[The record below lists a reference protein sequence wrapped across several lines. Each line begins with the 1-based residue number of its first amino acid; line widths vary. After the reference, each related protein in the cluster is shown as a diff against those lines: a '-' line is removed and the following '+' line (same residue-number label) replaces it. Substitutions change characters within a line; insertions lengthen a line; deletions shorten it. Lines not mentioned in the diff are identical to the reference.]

1 MHSYCHIMPVRG
13 KIIFVY
19 SLTLVVVCCRMSFAY
34 SIANSI
40 KSVILTQA
48 SANKQI
54 GSSGSSVSIIS
65 SKKDLEDPSQNN
77 NDKRGDDSD
86 VINAIALIAGT
97 TVGAGILALPSISKE
112 TGFLYSSLGLVG
124 SYIFMLV
131 TGLFIAEVNCNLMAS
146 KDRQQAARGEA
157 ESIGVLSMATQT
169 LGNGVGTA
177 SGLIYVFMHY
187 ALLVA
192 YISQGGKILSEA
204 LSLSPLAGMSAFTA
218 AIGGTLA
225 FAPKEVVARMN
236 NAFVV
241 VVLSSFLLLVVCG
254 TQSITNL
261 SSLFEKNDLAALWSI
276 IPVMLVALVY
286 HNVVPSVSAQ
296 LKYNKKKITK
306 AITIGSLIPLGM
318 FVLWNFVILG
328 IGASQNGADIE
339 SIPQSSTIMP
349 TAISVFSESAIITSF
364 IGFVIGL
371 LSFFNDLFASSKA
384 DKSEQ
389 KQQYLSAEAK
399 SKLIYALTLMPPF
412 ILALLNPDIF
422 LQALD
427 VSGTYGISILFGA
440 LPAAMVMKLRGDNKG
455 NERYETFVGGGA
467 AVPVLVLFLTAAVIF
482 TH

>member
-1 MHSYCHIMPVRG
+1 
-13 KIIFVY
+13 
-19 SLTLVVVCCRMSFAY
+19 
-34 SIANSI
+34 
-40 KSVILTQA
+40 
-48 SANKQI
+48 
-54 GSSGSSVSIIS
+54 
-65 SKKDLEDPSQNN
+65 
-77 NDKRGDDSD
+77 
-86 VINAIALIAGT
+86 
-97 TVGAGILALPSISKE
+97 
-112 TGFLYSSLGLVG
+112 
-124 SYIFMLV
+124 MLV

-225 FAPKEVVARMN
+225 LAPKEVVARMN